1 MKVFSTEFYDKSI
14 ILSPILFYL
23 GYVSFNYSENSFNIL
38 FCILIPLTLI
48 YNLIIIS
55 YLIFKKDKVKKIL
68 PKIII
73 LLSPLLIFPIIIVAE
88 LFQKEQVILVAKNNE
103 GKNLYLYSNNDF
115 KYTSQS
121 FLGTDIDIGTFE
133 FINNNVILKFS
144 TNKDY
149 EIDTLKFEMK
159 KDSIFPIDNDLM
171 APFLI
176 TKNTNSARH

>member
-1 MKVFSTEFYDKSI
+1 M
-14 ILSPILFYL
+14 
-23 GYVSFNYSENSFNIL
+23 
-38 FCILIPLTLI
+38 
-48 YNLIIIS
+48 
-55 YLIFKKDKVKKIL
+55 IFKKDKVKKIL

-73 LLSPLLIFPIIIVAE
+73 LLSPLLIFPIIRVAE
-88 LFQKEQVILVAKNNE
+88 LLQKEQVILVAKNNE

-171 APFLI
+171 A
-176 TKNTNSARH
+176 